1 MDIKSR
7 KTITIIIIKTV
18 QNATITL
25 FEQSFILKKEDDM
38 KKLTLCL
45 IALLAL
51 QSCATIN
58 QHHTTHTHTKKAA
71 PKTANVK
78 TGVYK
83 TDVTATYYHDKFNGR
98 KTASGAV
105 FSNSKLTTAHPSLP
119 FGTQLKVT
127 NPINGKSVVVTVTDR
142 GPFTKG
148 RELDLTKRAFM
159 EITDN
164 KSKGLLQVNI
174 EIVE

>member
-1 MDIKSR
+1 M
-7 KTITIIIIKTV
+7 
-18 QNATITL
+18 QLQL
-25 FEQSFILKKEDDM
+25 FLNSLFILIKEDNM

-51 QSCATIN
+51 QSCATVN
-58 QHHTTHTHTKKAA
+58 QQRTTRVHTKKAA

>member
-1 MDIKSR
+1 M
-7 KTITIIIIKTV
+7 
-18 QNATITL
+18 
-25 FEQSFILKKEDDM
+25 
-38 KKLTLCL
+38 

-51 QSCATIN
+51 QSCATIDH
-58 QHHTTHTHTKKAA
+58 QRTTRSHRKKTA
-71 PKTANVK
+71 PKATTNIK

-83 TDVTATYYHDKFNGR
+83 TDVTATYYHDKFNGK

-127 NPINGKSVVVTVTDR
+127 NRANGKSVVVTVTDR

-164 KSKGLLQVNI
+164 KNKGLIQVDI
-174 EIVE
+174 EILK

>member
-1 MDIKSR
+1 
-7 KTITIIIIKTV
+7 
-18 QNATITL
+18 
-25 FEQSFILKKEDDM
+25 M
-38 KKLTLCL
+38 KKLILCL

-51 QSCATIN
+51 QSCATIDH
-58 QHHTTHTHTKKAA
+58 QRTTRSHTKKTA
-71 PKTANVK
+71 PKATTNIK

-83 TDVTATYYHDKFNGR
+83 TDVTATYYHDKFNGK

-127 NPINGKSVVVTVTDR
+127 NRANGKSVVVTVTDR

-164 KSKGLLQVNI
+164 KNKGLIQVDI
-174 EIVE
+174 EILK

>member
-1 MDIKSR
+1 MKS
-7 KTITIIIIKTV
+7 
-18 QNATITL
+18 N
-25 FEQSFILKKEDDM
+25 FLKIAI
-38 KKLTLCL
+38 CL
-45 IALLAL
+45 IGLIGLLAL
-51 QSCATIN
+51 QACSTVDS
-58 QHHTTHTHTKKAA
+58 HRYPHGKKAVA
-71 PKTANVK
+71 KKTANIK

-83 TDVTATYYHDKFNGR
+83 TNVTATYYHDKFNGR

-127 NPINGKSVVVTVTDR
+127 NRINGKSVVVTVSDR

-148 RELDLTKRAFM
+148 RELDLSKRAFM

-164 KSKGLLQVNI
+164 KNKGLIQVDI

>member
-1 MDIKSR
+1 
-7 KTITIIIIKTV
+7 
-18 QNATITL
+18 
-25 FEQSFILKKEDDM
+25 M

-51 QSCATIN
+51 QSCATIDH
-58 QHHTTHTHTKKAA
+58 QRTTRSHAKKTT
-71 PKTANVK
+71 PKATTNIK

-83 TDVTATYYHDKFNGR
+83 TDVTATYYHDKFNGK

-127 NPINGKSVVVTVTDR
+127 NRANGKSVVVTVTDR

-164 KSKGLLQVNI
+164 KNKGLIQVDI
-174 EIVE
+174 EILK

>member
-1 MDIKSR
+1 MKS
-7 KTITIIIIKTV
+7 
-18 QNATITL
+18 N
-25 FEQSFILKKEDDM
+25 FLKIAI
-38 KKLTLCL
+38 CL
-45 IALLAL
+45 IGLLAL
-51 QSCATIN
+51 QACSTVDS
-58 QHHTTHTHTKKAA
+58 HRYPHGKKAA
-71 PKTANVK
+71 TKKTANIK

-83 TDVTATYYHDKFNGR
+83 TNVTATYYHDKFNGR

-148 RELDLTKRAFM
+148 RELDLSKRAFM

-164 KSKGLLQVNI
+164 KNKGLIQVDI